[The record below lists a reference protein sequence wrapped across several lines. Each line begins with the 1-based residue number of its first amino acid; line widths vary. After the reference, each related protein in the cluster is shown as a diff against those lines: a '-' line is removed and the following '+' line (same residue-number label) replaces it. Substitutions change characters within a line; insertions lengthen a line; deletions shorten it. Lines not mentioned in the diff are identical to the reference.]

1 MIHSEPGPH
10 AFLLKQPS
18 ELSVRE
24 HARHWV
30 PMWANVQIT
39 YHDNKSVSNLELI
52 ELRCIGLRQRAQM
65 WQGTKWFDPE
75 KAATAQRSLDRME
88 ARIRWVIQ
96 CRLGLAATDAL
107 YT

>member
-1 MIHSEPGPH
+1 MIRSEPGPH
-10 AFLLKQPS
+10 AFTLKQSS
-18 ELSVRE
+18 ELSVCEYDRRW
-24 HARHWV
+24 A
-30 PMWANVQIT
+30 PMWADVRVT
-39 YHDNKSVSNLELI
+39 YHDNKPVSNLELI

-65 WQGTKWFDPE
+65 WRGTKWFDPE

-107 YT
+107 YA